1 MALLNPAQTQAVTHA
16 SGPLLVLAGAGSGK
30 TRVLAHRLA
39 HLIATKAASPHEILA
54 VTFTNKAAKELRER
68 IDTLLVETTGK
79 PLPPRGLWVGTFHS
93 ICARIL
99 REDIE
104 ALGGPYG
111 RNFVIYDETEQL
123 ALIKDAINR
132 LGLDDKAYPPRAV
145 QAQISRAKN
154 TFVSAEAFTED
165 AKGHNARNVAKVF
178 TEYQKSLARQNA
190 LDFDDL
196 LLLAARL
203 FQERPDRLA
212 AYQRRF
218 KHILID
224 EYQDTNQTQYQLVKL
239 LSQASRNLFVVGD
252 VDQSIYSFR
261 AADFRIIL
269 QFKQDFPDAQ
279 VIALEENYRSTQTIL
294 DAANAVISNNTER
307 YPKTLW
313 TRNPKGER
321 ITLYGAE
328 DDRTEASWV
337 VDQIRELTANR
348 PPSDIAVLY
357 RTNAQSRALEEAL
370 MRWGVPYRLIGGTR
384 FYERKEVKDALAYL
398 RLIFNPADDAAF
410 TRVVNAPRRGVGA
423 TSLSKLN
430 ALAHDAGVPLLQAAR
445 VPEAA
450 GIGGKAGKA
459 IAAFVT
465 KVEEWQVRAADEPVP
480 DLLERVLVESGYLAE
495 LEADTT
501 PNAKHGGT
509 EGRARL
515 ENLEELLNVAHQFV
529 ALSDD
534 PSLGGFLTHMSLLTD
549 MDKQEEQDHAVT
561 LMTLHSAKGLEFPV
575 VFLVGLEEGVFPHK
589 RTLDN
594 PPEIEEERRLAYVG
608 ITRAREKL
616 FLTYAGRRMV
626 FGSYMESLPSRFLDE
641 IPDDL
646 LYKIV
651 RIPTEEGS
659 RARGRGGDWD
669 EGDVRWSDRPDV
681 RWSTDWGIG
690 EAQATSLRTKSKPAK
705 EAADR
710 EAAQAPFQVGDKVR
724 HPAFGLGVVARI
736 IGSGERACLAVSF
749 PGLGQKILDLRF
761 APLER
766 ADDD

>member
-1 MALLNPAQTQAVTHA
+1 MALLNPAQNQAVTHA

-39 HLIATKAASPHEILA
+39 HLITSGEAAPYEIMA

-68 IDTLLVETTGK
+68 IETLLTEATGK
-79 PLPPRGLWVGTFHS
+79 ALPPRGLWVGTFHS
-93 ICARIL
+93 LCARIL
-99 REDIE
+99 REEIE
-104 ALGGPYG
+104 ALGGPYR
-111 RNFVIYDETEQL
+111 RNFVIFDETEQL

-132 LGLDDKAYPPRAV
+132 LGLDDKAYPPRSV
-145 QAQISRAKN
+145 QSQISKAKN
-154 TFVSAEAFTED
+154 NNLTAERFADE
-165 AKGHNARNVAKVF
+165 AVGHGGRNIAKVF
-178 TEYQKSLARQNA
+178 TEYQKNLERQNA

-203 FQERPDRLA
+203 FQTRPDRLA

-218 KHILID
+218 KHILVD

-239 LSQASRNLFVVGD
+239 LSEASRNLFVVGD

-269 QFKQDFPDAQ
+269 QFKQDFPDAT

-294 DAANAVISNNTER
+294 DAANAVIDNNTER

-321 ITLYGAE
+321 ITLYAAE
-328 DDRTEASWV
+328 DDRAEASWV
-337 VDQIRELTANR
+337 VEKIRELDPAH

-384 FYERKEVKDALAYL
+384 FYERKEVKDALSYL
-398 RLIFNPADDAAF
+398 RLIFNPSDDSAF
-410 TRVVNAPRRGVGA
+410 SRTVNAPRRGVGA
-423 TSLSKLN
+423 TSLAKLS
-430 ALAHDAGVPLLQAAR
+430 ALAHDAGTPMLQAGR

-459 IAAFVT
+459 IAAFT
-465 KVEEWQVRAADEPVP
+465 AKVEEWRTRAESETVP
-480 DLLERVLVESGYLAE
+480 ELLERVLTESGYLAE
-495 LEADTT
+495 LEAEAAAGPGGRT
-501 PNAKHGGT
+501 PGT
-509 EGRARL
+509 DPRARL

-529 ALSDD
+529 EFSDD
-534 PSLGGFLTHMSLLTD
+534 TSLGGFLTHMSLLTD
-549 MDKQEEQDHAVT
+549 MDKQEEQDRAVT

-594 PPEIEEERRLAYVG
+594 PPEIEEERRLCYVG
-608 ITRAREKL
+608 ITRARERL
-616 FLTYAGRRMV
+616 FITYAGRRMV
-626 FGSYMESLPSRFLDE
+626 FGEYTDTLPSRFLDE
-641 IPDDL
+641 LPADL
-646 LYKIV
+646 LYTIAPVKPDDET
-651 RIPTEEGS
+651 RS
-659 RARGRGGDWD
+659 ARRRRADGRSEWAD
-669 EGDVRWSDRPDV
+669 SPDV
-681 RWSTDWGIG
+681 RWTDDWGIG
-690 EAQATSLRTKSKPAK
+690 EGQANSLRTKAKPAQTV
-705 EAADR
+705 ATV
-710 EAAQAPFQVGDKVR
+710 PFEVGDRVR

-761 APLER
+761 APLSS
-766 ADDD
+766 ADDAD

>member
-39 HLIATKAASPHEILA
+39 HLITTGEAAPYEIMA

-68 IDTLLVETTGK
+68 IDTLLAESTG
-79 PLPPRGLWVGTFHS
+79 RAGRAGTSRSLWVGTFHS

-99 REDIE
+99 REEIE
-104 ALGGPYG
+104 ALGGPYR
-111 RNFVIYDETEQL
+111 RNFVIFDETEQL

-132 LGLDDKAYPPRAV
+132 LGLDDKAYPPRSV
-145 QAQISRAKN
+145 QSQISKAKN
-154 TFVSAEAFTED
+154 NNLTAERFADE
-165 AKGHNARNVAKVF
+165 AVGHGGRNVAKVF
-178 TEYQKSLARQNA
+178 TEYQKNLERQNA

-203 FQERPDRLA
+203 FQTRPDRLE

-239 LSQASRNLFVVGD
+239 LSEASRNLFVVGD

-269 QFKQDFPDAQ
+269 QFKQDFPDAT
-279 VIALEENYRSTQTIL
+279 VIPLEENYRSTQTIL
-294 DAANAVISNNTER
+294 DAANAIIENNTER
-307 YPKTLW
+307 YPKSLW
-313 TRNPKGER
+313 TQNPKGEK

-328 DDRTEASWV
+328 DDRAEASWV
-337 VDQIRELTANR
+337 VDKIREIDAEY
-348 PPSDIAVLY
+348 PASEIAVLY

-384 FYERKEVKDALAYL
+384 FYERKEVKDALSYL
-398 RLIFNPADDAAF
+398 RLIFNPSDDAAF
-410 TRVVNAPRRGVGA
+410 SRVVNAPRRGVGA
-423 TSLSKLN
+423 TSLSKLG
-430 ALAHDAGVPLLQAAR
+430 ALARDSGAPMLQAGR

-459 IAAFVT
+459 IAAFCA
-465 KVEEWQVRAADEPVP
+465 KVEEWQARAAEESVP
-480 DLLERVLVESGYLAE
+480 ELLDRVLAESGYVAE

-501 PNAKHGGT
+501 P
-509 EGRARL
+509 ESRARL

-534 PSLGGFLTHMSLLTD
+534 PTLGGFLTHMSLLTD
-549 MDKQEEQDHAVT
+549 MDKQEEQDRAVT

-608 ITRAREKL
+608 ITRARERL
-616 FLTYAGRRMV
+616 YITYAGKRMI
-626 FGSYMESLPSRFLDE
+626 FGSYTDSLPSRFLDE
-641 IPDDL
+641 LPEDL
-646 LYKIV
+646 LHKIV
-651 RIPTEEGS
+651 RIVPSSES
-659 RARGRGGDWD
+659 RSSWGDD
-669 EGDVRWSDRPDV
+669 GVRWADRPDV
-681 RWSTDWGIG
+681 RWTDDWGIG
-690 EAQATSLRTKSKPAK
+690 EGQANPLRTKTKPAK
-705 EAADR
+705 TETAV
-710 EAAQAPFQVGDKVR
+710 PFEVGDKVR

-766 ADDD
+766 ADDAD

>member
-39 HLIATKAASPHEILA
+39 HLIDSGEAAPYEILA

-68 IDTLLVETTGK
+68 IELLLAEKRPGRA
-79 PLPPRGLWVGTFHS
+79 LPRGMWVGTFHS

-99 REDIE
+99 REEIE
-104 ALGGPYG
+104 ALGGPYR
-111 RNFVIYDETEQL
+111 RNFVIFDETEQL

-132 LGLDDKAYPPRAV
+132 LGLDDKAYPPRSV
-145 QAQISRAKN
+145 QSQISKAKN
-154 TFVSAEAFTED
+154 NNLTAQAFAETAV
-165 AKGHNARNVAKVF
+165 GHGGRNVSKIF
-178 TEYQKSLARQNA
+178 TEYQANLERQNA

-203 FQERPDRLA
+203 FQTRPDRLA

-239 LSQASRNLFVVGD
+239 LSEASRNLFVVGD

-269 QFKQDFPDAQ
+269 QFKQDFPDAT
-279 VIALEENYRSTQTIL
+279 VIPLEENYRSTQTIL
-294 DAANAVISNNTER
+294 DAANAVIENNTER
-307 YPKTLW
+307 YPKSLW
-313 TRNPKGER
+313 TQNPQGEK

-328 DDRTEASWV
+328 DDRAEASWV
-337 VDQIRELTANR
+337 VDKIREIEGEHA
-348 PPSDIAVLY
+348 PSDVAILY

-370 MRWGVPYRLIGGTR
+370 MRWGIPYRLIGGTR

-398 RLIFNPADDAAF
+398 RLVFNPSDDSAF
-410 TRVVNAPRRGVGA
+410 MRVVNVPRRGVGA
-423 TSLSKLN
+423 TSMAKLN
-430 ALAHDAGVPLLQAAR
+430 TLAHARGVSMLEAGKT
-445 VPEAA
+445 PEAA

-459 IAAFVT
+459 IASFVAA
-465 KVEEWQVRAADEPVP
+465 VESWTQRDASVP
-480 DLLERVLVESGYLAE
+480 ELLERILEESGYVAE
-495 LEADTT
+495 LEADPT
-501 PNAKHGGT
+501 P

-515 ENLEELLNVAHQFV
+515 ENLAELLNVAHQFV
-529 ALSDD
+529 ELSDD
-534 PSLGGFLTHMSLLTD
+534 PSLAGFLTHMSLLTD
-549 MDKQEEQDHAVT
+549 LERQEESDRAVT

-575 VFLVGLEEGVFPHK
+575 VFLIGLEEGVFPHK

-594 PPEIEEERRLAYVG
+594 PPEIEEERRLCYVG
-608 ITRAREKL
+608 ITRARERL
-616 FLTYAGRRMV
+616 FITYAGRRMV
-626 FGSYMESLPSRFLDE
+626 FGSYLDSLPSRFLDE
-641 IPDDL
+641 LPDEL
-646 LYKIV
+646 LHRIV
-651 RIPTEEGS
+651 RITPEDADRPFRRNAEGVRWAAS
-659 RARGRGGDWD
+659 EGPYAGRGQSEWTDQ
-669 EGDVRWSDRPDV
+669 PDV
-681 RWSTDWGIG
+681 RWTEDWGIEEG
-690 EAQATSLRTKSKPAK
+690 QANSLRARSKPVSTG
-705 EAADR
+705 AAV
-710 EAAQAPFQVGDKVR
+710 PFEVGDRVR

-761 APLER
+761 APLTK
-766 ADDD
+766 ADGAD

>member
-39 HLIATKAASPHEILA
+39 HLITSGEAAPYEIMA

-68 IDTLLVETTGK
+68 IETLLTEATGRA
-79 PLPPRGLWVGTFHS
+79 LPPRGLWVGTFHS

-99 REDIE
+99 REEIE
-104 ALGGPYG
+104 ALEGPYR
-111 RNFVIYDETEQL
+111 RNFVIFDETEQL

-132 LGLDDKAYPPRAV
+132 LGLDDKAYPPRSV
-145 QAQISRAKN
+145 QSQISKAKN
-154 TFVSAEAFTED
+154 NNLTAERFAEE
-165 AKGHNARNVAKVF
+165 AVGHGGRNIAKVF
-178 TEYQKSLARQNA
+178 TEYQKNLERQNA

-203 FQERPDRLA
+203 FQTRPDRLA

-239 LSQASRNLFVVGD
+239 LSEASRNLFVVGD

-279 VIALEENYRSTQTIL
+279 VIPLEENYRSTQTIL
-294 DAANAVISNNTER
+294 DAANAVIENNTER
-307 YPKTLW
+307 YPKSLW
-313 TRNPKGER
+313 TQNPQGEK

-328 DDRTEASWV
+328 DDRAEASWV
-337 VDQIRELTANR
+337 VDKIRELD
-348 PPSDIAVLY
+348 PQHSPSDVAVLY

-384 FYERKEVKDALAYL
+384 FYERKEVKDALSYL
-398 RLIFNPADDAAF
+398 RLIFNPSDDAAF
-410 TRVVNAPRRGVGA
+410 SRVVNAPRRGVGA
-423 TSLSKLN
+423 TSLTKLG
-430 ALAHDAGVPLLQAAR
+430 ALARDAGTPMLQAGR

-459 IAAFVT
+459 IAAFT
-465 KVEEWQVRAADEPVP
+465 AKVAEWQARAESESVP
-480 DLLERVLVESGYLAE
+480 ELLDRVLAESGYVAE
-495 LEADTT
+495 LEADAT
-501 PNAKHGGT
+501 PESH
-509 EGRARL
+509 ARL
-515 ENLEELLNVAHQFV
+515 ENLEELLNVAHLFV
-529 ALSDD
+529 EHSDD
-534 PSLGGFLTHMSLLTD
+534 TSLGGFLTHMSLLTD
-549 MDKQEEQDHAVT
+549 MDKKEEQDRAVT

-575 VFLVGLEEGVFPHK
+575 VFLVGLEEGTFPHK

-608 ITRAREKL
+608 ITRARERL
-616 FLTYAGRRMV
+616 FITYAGRRMV
-626 FGSYMESLPSRFLDE
+626 FGSYTDTLPSRFLDE
-641 IPDDL
+641 LPEEL
-646 LYKIV
+646 LHKIV
-651 RIPTEEGS
+651 RIVPSEEGRYGGS
-659 RARGRGGDWD
+659 RDDDG
-669 EGDVRWSDRPDV
+669 VRWADRPDV
-681 RWSTDWGIG
+681 RWTDDWGIG
-690 EAQATSLRTKSKPAK
+690 EGQANSLRTKPKPAQT
-705 EAADR
+705 AA
-710 EAAQAPFQVGDKVR
+710 AVPFEVGDKVR

-766 ADDD
+766 ADDAD

>member
-16 SGPLLVLAGAGSGK
+16 AGPLLVLAGAGSGK

-39 HLIATKAASPHEILA
+39 HLITSGEAAPYEILA

-68 IDTLLVETTGK
+68 IETLLTEATGRA
-79 PLPPRGLWVGTFHS
+79 LPPRGLWVGTFHS

-99 REDIE
+99 REEIE
-104 ALGGPYG
+104 ALNGPYR
-111 RNFVIYDETEQL
+111 RNFVIFDETEQL

-132 LGLDDKAYPPRAV
+132 LGLDDKAYPPRSV
-145 QAQISRAKN
+145 QSQISKAKN
-154 TFVSAEAFTED
+154 NNLTAEQFADE
-165 AKGHNARNVAKVF
+165 AVGHGGRNIAKVF
-178 TEYQKSLARQNA
+178 TEYQANLQRQNA

-203 FQERPDRLA
+203 FQTRPDRLA

-269 QFKQDFPDAQ
+269 QFKQDFPDAT
-279 VIALEENYRSTQTIL
+279 VIPLEENYRSTQVIL
-294 DAANAVISNNTER
+294 DAANAVIENNTER

-313 TRNPKGER
+313 TQNPKGES

-328 DDRTEASWV
+328 DDRAEASWV
-337 VDQIRELTANR
+337 VDKIRELDPQH

-384 FYERKEVKDALAYL
+384 FYERKEVKDALSYL
-398 RLIFNPADDAAF
+398 RLIFNPSDDAAF
-410 TRVVNAPRRGVGA
+410 SRVVNVPRRGVGA
-423 TSLSKLN
+423 TSLAKLSS
-430 ALAHDAGVPLLQAAR
+430 LARDAGVPMLQAGR

-459 IAAFVT
+459 IAAFCA
-465 KVEEWQVRAADEPVP
+465 KVEEWQARAEEDAVP
-480 DLLERVLVESGYLAE
+480 DLLERVLTESGYIAE
-495 LEADTT
+495 LEADAT
-501 PNAKHGGT
+501 P

-515 ENLEELLNVAHQFV
+515 ENLEELLTVAHQFV
-529 ALSDD
+529 ELSDD
-534 PSLGGFLTHMSLLTD
+534 SSLGGFLTHMSLLTD
-549 MDKQEEQDHAVT
+549 MDKQEEQDRAVT

-616 FLTYAGRRMV
+616 FITYAGRRMV
-626 FGSYMESLPSRFLDE
+626 FGEYMQTLPSRFLDE
-641 IPDDL
+641 IPDEL

-651 RIPTEEGS
+651 RVTAQDES
-659 RARGRGGDWD
+659 RGRSRSSDWD
-669 EGDVRWSDRPDV
+669 GDDVRWADRPDV
-681 RWSTDWGIG
+681 RWAADWGIG
-690 EAQATSLRTKSKPAK
+690 EGQATSFGAKSKPTQTATSV
-705 EAADR
+705 
-710 EAAQAPFQVGDKVR
+710 PFEVGDKVR

-766 ADDD
+766 ADDAD

>member
-39 HLIATKAASPHEILA
+39 HLITSGEAAPYEIMA

-68 IDTLLVETTGK
+68 IETLLTEATGRA
-79 PLPPRGLWVGTFHS
+79 LPPRGLWVGTFHS

-99 REDIE
+99 REEIE
-104 ALGGPYG
+104 ALEGPYR
-111 RNFVIYDETEQL
+111 RNFVIFDETEQL

-132 LGLDDKAYPPRAV
+132 LGLDDKAYPPRSV
-145 QAQISRAKN
+145 QSQISKAKN
-154 TFVSAEAFTED
+154 NNLTAERFAEE
-165 AKGHNARNVAKVF
+165 AVGHGGRNIAKVF
-178 TEYQKSLARQNA
+178 TEYQKNLERQNA

-203 FQERPDRLA
+203 FQTRPDRLA

-239 LSQASRNLFVVGD
+239 LSEASRNLFVVGD

-279 VIALEENYRSTQTIL
+279 VIPLEENYRSTQTIL
-294 DAANAVISNNTER
+294 DAANAVIENNTER
-307 YPKTLW
+307 YPKSLW
-313 TRNPKGER
+313 TQNPQGEK

-337 VDQIRELTANR
+337 VDKIRELD
-348 PPSDIAVLY
+348 PQHSPSDVAVLY

-384 FYERKEVKDALAYL
+384 FYERKEVKDALSYL
-398 RLIFNPADDAAF
+398 RLIFNPSDDAAF
-410 TRVVNAPRRGVGA
+410 SRVVNAPRRGVGA
-423 TSLSKLN
+423 TSLTKLG
-430 ALAHDAGVPLLQAAR
+430 ALARDAGTPMLQAGR

-459 IAAFVT
+459 IAAFT
-465 KVEEWQVRAADEPVP
+465 AKVAEWQARAESESVP
-480 DLLERVLVESGYLAE
+480 ELLDRVLTESGYVAE
-495 LEADTT
+495 LEADAT
-501 PNAKHGGT
+501 PESH
-509 EGRARL
+509 ARL
-515 ENLEELLNVAHQFV
+515 ENLEELLTVAHLFV
-529 ALSDD
+529 EHSDD
-534 PSLGGFLTHMSLLTD
+534 TSLGGFLTHMSLLTD
-549 MDKQEEQDHAVT
+549 MDKKEEQDRAVT

-575 VFLVGLEEGVFPHK
+575 VFLVGLEEGTFPHK

-608 ITRAREKL
+608 ITRARERL
-616 FLTYAGRRMV
+616 FITYAGRRMV
-626 FGSYMESLPSRFLDE
+626 FGSYTDTLPSRFLDE
-641 IPDDL
+641 LPEEL
-646 LYKIV
+646 LHKIV
-651 RIPTEEGS
+651 RIVPSEEGRYGSS
-659 RARGRGGDWD
+659 RDDDG
-669 EGDVRWSDRPDV
+669 VRWADRPDV
-681 RWSTDWGIG
+681 RWTDDWGIG
-690 EAQATSLRTKSKPAK
+690 EGQANSLRTKPKPAQT
-705 EAADR
+705 AA
-710 EAAQAPFQVGDKVR
+710 AVPFEVGDKVR

-766 ADDD
+766 ADDAD

>member
-39 HLIATKAASPHEILA
+39 HLITSGEAAPYEIMA

-68 IDTLLVETTGK
+68 IETLLTEATGRA
-79 PLPPRGLWVGTFHS
+79 LPPRGLWVGTFHS

-99 REDIE
+99 REEIE
-104 ALGGPYG
+104 ALEGPYR
-111 RNFVIYDETEQL
+111 RNFVIFDETEQL

-132 LGLDDKAYPPRAV
+132 LGLDDKAYPPRSV
-145 QAQISRAKN
+145 QSQISKAKN
-154 TFVSAEAFTED
+154 NNLTAERFAEE
-165 AKGHNARNVAKVF
+165 AVGHGGRNIAKVF
-178 TEYQKSLARQNA
+178 TEYQKNLERQNA

-203 FQERPDRLA
+203 FQTRPDRLA

-239 LSQASRNLFVVGD
+239 LSEASRNLFVVGD

-279 VIALEENYRSTQTIL
+279 VIPLEENYRSTQTIL
-294 DAANAVISNNTER
+294 DAANAVIENNTER
-307 YPKTLW
+307 YPKSLW
-313 TRNPKGER
+313 TQNPQGEK

-328 DDRTEASWV
+328 DDRAEASWV
-337 VDQIRELTANR
+337 VDKIRELD
-348 PPSDIAVLY
+348 PQHSPSDVAVLY

-384 FYERKEVKDALAYL
+384 FYERKEVKDALSYL
-398 RLIFNPADDAAF
+398 RLIFNPSDDAAF
-410 TRVVNAPRRGVGA
+410 SRVVNAPRRGVGA
-423 TSLSKLN
+423 TSLTKLG
-430 ALAHDAGVPLLQAAR
+430 ALARDAGTPMLQAGR

-459 IAAFVT
+459 IAAFT
-465 KVEEWQVRAADEPVP
+465 AKVAEWQARAESESVP
-480 DLLERVLVESGYLAE
+480 ELLDRVLTESGYVAE
-495 LEADTT
+495 LEADAT
-501 PNAKHGGT
+501 PESH
-509 EGRARL
+509 ARL
-515 ENLEELLNVAHQFV
+515 ENLEELLTVAHLFV
-529 ALSDD
+529 EHSDD
-534 PSLGGFLTHMSLLTD
+534 TSLGGFLTHMSLLTD
-549 MDKQEEQDHAVT
+549 MDKKEEQDRAVT

-575 VFLVGLEEGVFPHK
+575 VFLVGLEEGTFPHK

-608 ITRAREKL
+608 ITRARERL
-616 FLTYAGRRMV
+616 FITYAGRRMV
-626 FGSYMESLPSRFLDE
+626 FGSYTDTLPSRFLDE
-641 IPDDL
+641 LPEEL
-646 LYKIV
+646 LHKIV
-651 RIPTEEGS
+651 RIVPSEEGRYGGS
-659 RARGRGGDWD
+659 RDDDG
-669 EGDVRWSDRPDV
+669 VRWADRPDV
-681 RWSTDWGIG
+681 RWTDDWGIG
-690 EAQATSLRTKSKPAK
+690 EGQANSLRTKPKPAQT
-705 EAADR
+705 AA
-710 EAAQAPFQVGDKVR
+710 AVPFEVGDKVR

-766 ADDD
+766 ADDAD

>member
-39 HLIATKAASPHEILA
+39 HLITSGEAAPHEIMA

-68 IDTLLVETTGK
+68 IEILLAEATGRA
-79 PLPPRGLWVGTFHS
+79 LPPRGLWVGTFHS

-99 REDIE
+99 REEIE
-104 ALGGPYG
+104 ALGGPYR
-111 RNFVIYDETEQL
+111 RNFVIFDETEQL

-132 LGLDDKAYPPRAV
+132 LGLDDKAYPPRSV
-145 QAQISRAKN
+145 QSQISKAKN
-154 TFVSAEAFTED
+154 NNLTAERFAEE
-165 AKGHNARNVAKVF
+165 AVGHGGRNIAKVF
-178 TEYQKSLARQNA
+178 TEYQANLERQNA

-203 FQERPDRLA
+203 FQVRPDRLA

-218 KHILID
+218 KHILVD
-224 EYQDTNQTQYQLVKL
+224 EYQDTNQTQYQLIKL

-269 QFKQDFPDAQ
+269 QFKQDFPDAT
-279 VIALEENYRSTQTIL
+279 VIPLEENYRSTQTIL
-294 DAANAVISNNTER
+294 DAANAVIENNTER
-307 YPKTLW
+307 YPKSLW
-313 TRNPKGER
+313 TQNPQGEK

-328 DDRTEASWV
+328 DDRAEASWV
-337 VDQIRELTANR
+337 VEKIREIDAVH
-348 PPSDIAVLY
+348 PASDVAILY

-384 FYERKEVKDALAYL
+384 FYERKEVKDALSYL
-398 RLIFNPADDAAF
+398 RLIFNPSDDSAF
-410 TRVVNAPRRGVGA
+410 SRVVNVPRRGVGA
-423 TSLSKLN
+423 TSLNKLG
-430 ALAHDAGVPLLQAAR
+430 ALARDAGIPMLQAGR

-459 IAAFVT
+459 IAAFAA
-465 KVEEWQVRAADEPVP
+465 KAEEWQARAEEESVP
-480 DLLERVLVESGYLAE
+480 TLLERVLNESGYVAE
-495 LEADTT
+495 LEADST
-501 PNAKHGGT
+501 P

-529 ALSDD
+529 ELSDD
-534 PSLGGFLTHMSLLTD
+534 SSLGGFLTHMSLLTD
-549 MDKQEEQDHAVT
+549 MDKQEEQDRAVT

-594 PPEIEEERRLAYVG
+594 PPEIEEERRLCYVG
-608 ITRAREKL
+608 ITRARERL
-616 FLTYAGRRMV
+616 FITYAGRRMV
-626 FGSYMESLPSRFLDE
+626 FGEYTQTLPSRFLDE
-641 IPDDL
+641 LPDEL
-646 LYKIV
+646 LYTIV
-651 RIPTEEGS
+651 RITASEEGRNS
-659 RARGRGGDWD
+659 RRDAGG
-669 EGDVRWSDRPDV
+669 VRWADQPDV
-681 RWSTDWGIG
+681 RWADDWGIG
-690 EAQATSLRTKSKPAK
+690 EGQANPLRTKPKAEK
-705 EAADR
+705 TET
-710 EAAQAPFQVGDKVR
+710 QVPFEVGDRVR

-761 APLER
+761 APLSK
-766 ADDD
+766 ADDAD